1 MTMNRKPTGTT
12 MSMPAGL
19 AIGGICSL
27 LITLLLSATV
37 AKLMAGETI
46 AQGSAGYFVISIL
59 LIASITGACISY
71 GRIRRRRMV
80 VCLVSGLIYYCIL
93 LAITAMCFGGQY
105 QGVGVTGLV
114 VLCGSC
120 CAGLMGLR
128 DKSGSRRGKRAIMH
142 R

>member
-27 LITLLLSATV
+27 LITVVLSAIV
-37 AKLMAGETI
+37 AKLTESEVI
-46 AQGSAGYFVISIL
+46 AQESIGYFVISIL
-59 LIASITGACISY
+59 LISSVAGSLVSFRKIQ
-71 GRIRRRRMV
+71 RRRLV
-80 VCLVSGLIYYCIL
+80 VCLISGLIYYCVL
-93 LAITAMCFGGQY
+93 LSITAMCFGGQY
-105 QGVGVTGLV
+105 QGVGVTGMAI
-114 VLCGSC
+114 LCGSC

-128 DKSGSRRGKRAIMH
+128 DKSGSRRGKRAILH